1 MSESHGTER
10 RSELEDARLA
20 ARADLTATVEELA
33 AFFSPKTQTSR
44 AMARGRRLVHDA
56 TSPSAVAEDRRR
68 ARVVLAV
75 AAGVTAA
82 TVAGL
87 VGRLRRR

>member
-1 MSESHGTER
+1 MSDTRG

-33 AFFSPKTQTSR
+33 AFFSPRTQASR
-44 AMARGRRLVHDA
+44 ARARAVRLLHDA
-56 TSPSAVAEDRRR
+56 TSPSAASEDRRR

-75 AAGVTAA
+75 APGVTAA
-82 TVAGL
+82 MVAGL
-87 VGRLRRR
+87 VGRLGRR